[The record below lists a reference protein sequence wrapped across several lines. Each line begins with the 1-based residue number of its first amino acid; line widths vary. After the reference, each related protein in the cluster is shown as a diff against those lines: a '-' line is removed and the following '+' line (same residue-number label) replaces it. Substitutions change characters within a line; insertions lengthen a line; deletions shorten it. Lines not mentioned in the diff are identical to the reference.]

1 VTAKPRPLPPPVR
14 SGARV
19 GVFAL
24 SGPPDAAALAAG
36 IRRLEAAGF
45 EVRRAANLSDR
56 DAYLAGDDAARVA
69 GLTGLLDDGVD
80 VLLAARGGYGALRT
94 LPLLPWQRLREWG
107 GWLIGFSD
115 LTALHA
121 AAAVHGLPASVHG
134 PMATTLARHE
144 ASAARL
150 LALLRGEAPRC
161 LFRVPASRVV
171 RPGVARGVA
180 VGGNLAVLTALS
192 GTPFAPDL
200 GGAVLFLEDVGE
212 AGYRLDRLLTQLR
225 LSSRLDSVKALIVG
239 RLARCA
245 RGEPGWR
252 ERWRRLLDE
261 SAPPGAVVVEGLPF
275 GHGAT
280 NLAFPLGV
288 EVTVDTR
295 RDEVCWEGA

>member
-1 VTAKPRPLPPPVR
+1 MRA
-14 SGARV
+14 GARI

-45 EVRRAANLSDR
+45 VVLRAANLDDR
-56 DAYLAGDDAARVA
+56 DAYLAGGDEARVA
-69 GLTGLLDDGVD
+69 GLAGLLDDGVD
-80 VLLAARGGYGALRT
+80 VLLAARGGYGALRA

-107 GWLIGFSD
+107 GWLVGFSD

-121 AAAVHGLPASVHG
+121 AAAAHGLPATLHG
-134 PMATTLARHE
+134 PVTTTLTRHE
-144 ASAARL
+144 PSTERL
-150 LALLRGEAPRC
+150 LALLGGRAPRR

-180 VGGNLAVLTALS
+180 VGGNLSVLAALTA
-192 GTPFAPDL
+192 TRFEPDL
-200 GGAVLFLEDVGE
+200 GGVVLFLEDVGE
-212 AGYRLDRLLTQLR
+212 PGYRLDRLLTHLR
-225 LSSRLDSVKALIVG
+225 LSSRLDSVKALIAG

-261 SAPPGAVVVEGLPF
+261 AAPPGAVVIEGLPF
-275 GHGAT
+275 GHGTA
-280 NLAFPLGV
+280 NLPFPLGV

-295 RDEVCWEGA
+295 RGEISWEGV